1 MMSSKLI
8 LVLQSAPSRGWN
20 RWSPLVA
27 AWHICANFAT
37 CSWEPLT
44 MLNPHFVTVCLGSLS
59 PKTFR
64 LFFNIFLLPSSTYL
78 QSFPFECSKCIS
90 RNANQGHHND
100 VEVDNDDAWKEP
112 FLKNAF
118 FVFNLF
124 KMDDDVLTTFLKGF
138 LVLLLHSHSLSNVSS
153 LSTFYL
159 KIESSSWHPIGM
171 QLQIPSLFGKKVH

>member
-1 MMSSKLI
+1 M
-8 LVLQSAPSRGWN
+8 
-20 RWSPLVA
+20 VA
-27 AWHICANFAT
+27 AGHICANFAT
-37 CSWEPLT
+37 CSWEPLI
-44 MLNPHFVTVCLGSLS
+44 MLNPHFVAGEHGLFRPMS